1 MLASDGRKL
10 ELQYLDDKRIS
21 SVTDGSRVWTYLY
34 DQQGDLQNVVQPDQ
48 SRWTFSGAAFFLSTD
63 GIYIGSPA
71 CEGSGIVNTL
81 SRTMTMTHPS
91 GMVGQFTVTNTEHAR
106 AFVEKRCF
114 GYGAIYSNSPPYYA
128 IPSLTSKQISGP
140 GTPSATWSYSY
151 SSAAGSGSYTTCTGN
166 CPETRWT
173 LVTEPSGFQKKFTY
187 GIRADKNEGLLLQT
201 DHLNLNGQTV
211 RSDATSYRA
220 WNAGPYPSQMGIS
233 MINFGNDAPTTRIFP
248 AEVKTVSLQGS
259 TFTWRVDSFD
269 ANARPLTVTRSGPGG
284 SRSETT
290 SYSDNT
296 SLWVLGQVDT
306 ITSNGQTVVD
316 NDYFPSNAMLRSSSK
331 FGVFQHSFTYNTDG
345 TLASRTDGRNHTTYF
360 NNYKL
365 GLPQSV
371 SYPDDTSESAEVS
384 DLGLVTRVTSA
395 AGYTT
400 DYGYD
405 SMGRLASISPP
416 SGWAATSLSFEQV
429 WAPEYG
435 LPAGHWRQ
443 TISKGNARTITYY
456 DAFWRPV
463 MTRSFDAGDE
473 ANTRKV
479 TVKSYD
485 ADGRVTFESYPQ
497 RDFSTVAVTS
507 PGKRSSYDALGRLK
521 QQDADSELGTLSSTT
536 EYLSGFQ
543 VRHTNPRGK
552 QSTQTLWALDNPS
565 ESQLSA
571 ISVPAGGGL
580 PGGMSV
586 SIARDAFGKPTSITR
601 SGNGASVTR
610 SYVYD
615 AGQRLCKT
623 VEPEVGATIQ
633 NYDAAG
639 NIDWRAPGV
648 GYTGLGS
655 CDQASVPAAAR
666 ISHGYDAVNQLT
678 STSYGDGSPS
688 VTRAYWP
695 DGKLKTVSTGSG
707 DSWSYSYN
715 ALRLLDN
722 ETFSYAGQSFAF
734 SWGYDGNGSL
744 SSLSYPT
751 GGPVITYLPNA
762 LGEPSRVGGYATAVK
777 FHPNGAVSDY
787 TLGNGIAHSLTQ
799 NLRGLP
805 LVNRDAGV
813 MQDQYSYDANG
824 NVTAIA
830 DQQEA
835 GLFNRAMS
843 YDDLDR
849 LWTANAPGVW
859 GNATYTYDALDNLKT
874 AVVGN
879 RSSTLNYDASNKLS
893 NIVTNGST
901 ANYLYDPRGNVNK
914 KGLQTFEFDLGNR
927 LKSSSLGG
935 GYLYDGHGRR
945 IQITGN
951 DGVKRLQL
959 YSQAG
964 QLLWAESLSVGSIP
978 AIQTPTCTAG
988 QLFNGQ
994 CVTRN
999 EYVATER
1006 YVCELGDGEPQGPD
1020 HLCTK
1025 VTPTPYP
1032 ATPTGYECKAGDG
1045 VPQGPDHVCWR
1056 RVDTPYQGTISGY
1069 ACNPGDQGPS
1079 GPNHLCTETK
1089 VLGPATAVYVC
1100 PAGFTLSGQF
1110 CTREVPSDPSMSFD
1124 CLGLGQPRPHGGGYY
1139 GQACKDGKVSPYL
1152 NEGEARV
1159 ACSEE
1164 YGQYGLS
1171 LRGVLRVGPK
1181 TFACIYDPVVT
1192 FSCPAGSTLNTS
1204 TNKCMTPERQAATLD
1219 HYECNSGTVS
1229 GSSCIAQR
1237 EYDAIKSYRC
1247 NDGDPPP
1254 VEGRCVHTSYTPYA
1268 AEPKRW
1274 ECNAGDAP
1282 PFGQQCLRNVVTQY
1296 PGKLESRTCNS
1307 GDGPPNASGMCTHIT
1322 VLGDPTVVYSCQ
1334 SGATPTP
1341 QHTCPGATTRVGTA
1355 YIYLGG
1361 KQIAEVVVGGA
1372 TQYVHTDALGSPV
1385 AHTNTSGALLNRTR
1399 YEAYGFTAAGT
1410 KPGPNTSSIGFT
1422 GHVNDPETDLVYMQQ
1437 RYYDPIAGRFL
1448 SVDPVVTD
1456 ASTGNSFDRYSYVGN
1471 NPYSRVDPDGMRC
1484 ETIEGRSDCKIDE
1497 VMGKVSEENKKKI
1510 ADGMTKLY
1518 RELKKKKP
1526 NESYKLDNGKGQS
1539 ATITVAQLVEVL
1551 ESVPLTVNEGR
1562 PDMPAAQYASMTAKG
1577 IQFNVG
1583 AIQFG
1588 VYLNAYGSSYGIKYI
1603 GLHEAIHGLRSMS
1616 SHARSDFGN
1625 ENDSAH
1631 GARFGVVIERAIGP
1645 ATRSPRSAN
1654 EPRSANGK
1662 N

>member
-1 MLASDGRKL
+1 MN
-10 ELQYLDDKRIS
+10 
-21 SVTDGSRVWTYLY
+21 V
-34 DQQGDLQNVVQPDQ
+34 QGV
-48 SRWTFSGAAFFLSTD
+48 TFSREVLTFD
-63 GIYIGSPA
+63 
-71 CEGSGIVNTL
+71 
-81 SRTMTMTHPS
+81 
-91 GMVGQFTVTNTEHAR
+91 
-106 AFVEKRCF
+106 
-114 GYGAIYSNSPPYYA
+114 
-128 IPSLTSKQISGP
+128 SL
-140 GTPSATWSYSY
+140 
-151 SSAAGSGSYTTCTGN
+151 
-166 CPETRWT
+166 
-173 LVTEPSGFQKKFTY
+173 
-187 GIRADKNEGLLLQT
+187 
-201 DHLNLNGQTV
+201 
-211 RSDATSYRA
+211 
-220 WNAGPYPSQMGIS
+220 
-233 MINFGNDAPTTRIFP
+233 
-248 AEVKTVSLQGS
+248 
-259 TFTWRVDSFD
+259 
-269 ANARPLTVTRSGPGG
+269 ARPLSDALSNSLGLNRTNVTA
-284 SRSETT
+284 
-290 SYSDNT
+290 YADNT
-296 SLWVLGQVDT
+296 NLWVLGQIDT

-345 TLASRTDGRNHTTYF
+345 TLASRTDGRNYTTYF
-360 NNYKL
+360 NNYKR

-371 SYPDDTSESAEVS
+371 SYPDGSGEFAVVN
-384 DLGLVTRVTSA
+384 DLGLVTSVTGA

-400 DYGYD
+400 GYGYD

-429 WAPEYG
+429 WTPEYG

-615 AGQRLCKT
+615 SGQRLCKT

-633 NYDAAG
+633 DYDAAG
-639 NIDWRAPGV
+639 NIAWRAPGV

-722 ETFSYAGQSFAF
+722 ETFSYAGQSFTF

-762 LGEPSRVGGYATAVK
+762 LGEPSHVGGYATAVK

-835 GLFNRAMS
+835 VFSRAMT

-859 GNATYTYDALDNLKT
+859 GNASYSYDAVDNLRT
-874 AVVGN
+874 ATVGS
-879 RSSTLNYDASNKLS
+879 RSSTLNYDGSNKLS
-893 NIVTNGST
+893 SIVTNGSQ
-901 ANYLYDPRGNVNK
+901 ANYGYDARGNISS
-914 KGLQTFEFDLGNR
+914 KGGQSFAFDLGNR
-927 LKSSSLGG
+927 LSSASLGG
-935 GYLYDGHGRR
+935 GYTYDGHGRR
-945 IQITGN
+945 FRVASS
-951 DGVKRLQL
+951 DGSTRLQL

-964 QLLWAESLSVGSIP
+964 QILWATSSG
-978 AIQTPTCTAG
+978 
-988 QLFNGQ
+988 
-994 CVTRN
+994 
-999 EYVATER
+999 
-1006 YVCELGDGEPQGPD
+1006 GP
-1020 HLCTK
+1020 
-1025 VTPTPYP
+1025 
-1032 ATPTGYECKAGDG
+1032 
-1045 VPQGPDHVCWR
+1045 R
-1056 RVDTPYQGTISGY
+1056 
-1069 ACNPGDQGPS
+1069 
-1079 GPNHLCTETK
+1079 
-1089 VLGPATAVYVC
+1089 
-1100 PAGFTLSGQF
+1100 
-1110 CTREVPSDPSMSFD
+1110 
-1124 CLGLGQPRPHGGGYY
+1124 
-1139 GQACKDGKVSPYL
+1139 
-1152 NEGEARV
+1152 
-1159 ACSEE
+1159 
-1164 YGQYGLS
+1164 
-1171 LRGVLRVGPK
+1171 
-1181 TFACIYDPVVT
+1181 
-1192 FSCPAGSTLNTS
+1192 PAGS
-1204 TNKCMTPERQAATLD
+1204 
-1219 HYECNSGTVS
+1219 
-1229 GSSCIAQR
+1229 
-1237 EYDAIKSYRC
+1237 
-1247 NDGDPPP
+1247 
-1254 VEGRCVHTSYTPYA
+1254 
-1268 AEPKRW
+1268 
-1274 ECNAGDAP
+1274 
-1282 PFGQQCLRNVVTQY
+1282 
-1296 PGKLESRTCNS
+1296 
-1307 GDGPPNASGMCTHIT
+1307 
-1322 VLGDPTVVYSCQ
+1322 
-1334 SGATPTP
+1334 
-1341 QHTCPGATTRVGTA
+1341 TA

-1361 KQIAEVVVGGA
+1361 KQIAEWVSAGNQ

-1385 AHTNTSGALLNRTR
+1385 AHTNASGGLMNRTR
-1399 YEAYGFTAAGT
+1399 FEPYGFTAAGT

-1448 SVDPVVTD
+1448 SVDPIVTD
-1456 ASTGNSFDRYSYVGN
+1456 ANTGKGFGLYTYVEN
-1471 NPYSRVDPDGMRC
+1471 NPYNRIDPDGR
-1484 ETIEGRSDCKIDE
+1484 EQQFLVGGGIFRSWLWSR
-1497 VMGKVSEENKKKI
+1497 G
-1510 ADGMTKLY
+1510 A
-1518 RELKKKKP
+1518 
-1526 NESYKLDNGKGQS
+1526 
-1539 ATITVAQLVEVL
+1539 
-1551 ESVPLTVNEGR
+1551 ESVR
-1562 PDMPAAQYASMTAKG
+1562 KG
-1577 IQFNVG
+1577 V
-1583 AIQFG
+1583 
-1588 VYLNAYGSSYGIKYI
+1588 
-1603 GLHEAIHGLRSMS
+1603 
-1616 SHARSDFGN
+1616 
-1625 ENDSAH
+1625 
-1631 GARFGVVIERAIGP
+1631 
-1645 ATRSPRSAN
+1645 
-1654 EPRSANGK
+1654 
-1662 N
+1662 

>member
-1 MLASDGRKL
+1 MLNTQPINGALRFFSIGLVLLSSQMVSAQGLQNYFEDGGQIRGHAGIDALGSNAFGEQVNGFTGAVSFSQLDLSLKGNSSLAVEIRRRLVTGIVTRAENGSEPPRWFADWELDIPHIKTMAAWNEGWQLWVQSPGNAENYKRCSYFGEDLLPARSSQGPWVYPGAPVLEVHSPSGNGGQLLAAMGTYPSPTDGRAYPILTKSGWQFSCISLAPGSGQKGEGFLALDPNGTKYQFDWLVRRKVADAYRQPSNGARGTGMDANAELEPSFRNAADLDAYRSKVTPQVAISGSVAVPRAEYRLLPTLVTDRFGNWVRYNWAADAPWKLNSIAASDGRTVAINYSGQLIESITDGVRTWQYVYEGQYSPTDAAKTRL
-10 ELQYLDDKRIS
+10 KAVNLPDLSSWQFSGPSLQYSTPPLMSCQDPASVGPAGTPKRM
-21 SVTDGSRVWTYLY
+21 V
-34 DQQGDLQNVVQPDQ
+34 
-48 SRWTFSGAAFFLSTD
+48 
-63 GIYIGSPA
+63 
-71 CEGSGIVNTL
+71 
-81 SRTMTMTHPS
+81 HPS
-91 GMVGQFTVTNTEHAR
+91 GLQAEFSLRFQRGPFDVGYCYHSTGGVIGRSLYAGYSL
-106 AFVEKRCF
+106 ASKR
-114 GYGAIYSNSPPYYA
+114 
-128 IPSLTSKQISGP
+128 TSGP
-140 GTPSATWSYSY
+140 GVPAGEWVYSAYTSGVDSASYLI
-151 SSAAGSGSYTTCTGN
+151 TD
-166 CPETRWT
+166 PEGRRIRH
-173 LVTEPSGFQKKFTY
+173 TY
-187 GIRADKNEGLLLQT
+187 GIQHLGNKGKLLKTEEGLDASGNSALRT
-201 DHLNLNGQTV
+201 TTFRY
-211 RSDATSYRA
+211 RSDQGQSFAPRFGAADGRTSDGGSETLNQPLDLVQVNVQGVTFSR
-220 WNAGPYPSQMGIS
+220 
-233 MINFGNDAPTTRIFP
+233 
-248 AEVKTVSLQGS
+248 EVLTFDSL
-259 TFTWRVDSFD
+259 
-269 ANARPLTVTRSGPGG
+269 ARPLSDALSNSLGLNRTNVTA
-284 SRSETT
+284 
-290 SYSDNT
+290 YADNT
-296 SLWVLGQVDT
+296 NLWVLGQIDT

-345 TLASRTDGRNHTTYF
+345 TLASRTDGRNYTTYF
-360 NNYKL
+360 NNYKR

-371 SYPDDTSESAEVS
+371 SYPDGSGEFAVVN
-384 DLGLVTRVTSA
+384 DLGLVTSVTGA

-400 DYGYD
+400 GYGYD

-429 WAPEYG
+429 WTPEYG

-615 AGQRLCKT
+615 SGQRLCKT

-633 NYDAAG
+633 DYDAAG
-639 NIDWRAPGV
+639 NIAWRAPGV

-722 ETFSYAGQSFAF
+722 ETFSYAGQSFTF

-762 LGEPSRVGGYATAVK
+762 LGEPSHVGGYATAVK

-835 GLFNRAMS
+835 VFSRAMT

-859 GNATYTYDALDNLKT
+859 GNASYSYDAVDNLRT
-874 AVVGN
+874 ATVGS
-879 RSSTLNYDASNKLS
+879 RSSTLNYDGSNKLS
-893 NIVTNGST
+893 SIVTNGSQ
-901 ANYLYDPRGNVNK
+901 ANYGYDARGNISS
-914 KGLQTFEFDLGNR
+914 KGGQSFAFDLGNR
-927 LKSSSLGG
+927 LSSASLGG
-935 GYLYDGHGRR
+935 GYTYDGHGRR
-945 IQITGN
+945 FRVASS
-951 DGVKRLQL
+951 DGSTRLQL

-964 QLLWAESLSVGSIP
+964 QILWATSSG
-978 AIQTPTCTAG
+978 
-988 QLFNGQ
+988 
-994 CVTRN
+994 
-999 EYVATER
+999 
-1006 YVCELGDGEPQGPD
+1006 GP
-1020 HLCTK
+1020 
-1025 VTPTPYP
+1025 
-1032 ATPTGYECKAGDG
+1032 
-1045 VPQGPDHVCWR
+1045 R
-1056 RVDTPYQGTISGY
+1056 
-1069 ACNPGDQGPS
+1069 
-1079 GPNHLCTETK
+1079 
-1089 VLGPATAVYVC
+1089 
-1100 PAGFTLSGQF
+1100 
-1110 CTREVPSDPSMSFD
+1110 
-1124 CLGLGQPRPHGGGYY
+1124 
-1139 GQACKDGKVSPYL
+1139 
-1152 NEGEARV
+1152 
-1159 ACSEE
+1159 
-1164 YGQYGLS
+1164 
-1171 LRGVLRVGPK
+1171 
-1181 TFACIYDPVVT
+1181 
-1192 FSCPAGSTLNTS
+1192 PAGS
-1204 TNKCMTPERQAATLD
+1204 
-1219 HYECNSGTVS
+1219 
-1229 GSSCIAQR
+1229 
-1237 EYDAIKSYRC
+1237 
-1247 NDGDPPP
+1247 
-1254 VEGRCVHTSYTPYA
+1254 
-1268 AEPKRW
+1268 
-1274 ECNAGDAP
+1274 
-1282 PFGQQCLRNVVTQY
+1282 
-1296 PGKLESRTCNS
+1296 
-1307 GDGPPNASGMCTHIT
+1307 
-1322 VLGDPTVVYSCQ
+1322 
-1334 SGATPTP
+1334 
-1341 QHTCPGATTRVGTA
+1341 TA

-1361 KQIAEVVVGGA
+1361 KQIAEWVSAGNQ

-1385 AHTNTSGALLNRTR
+1385 AHTNASGGLMNRTR
-1399 YEAYGFTAAGT
+1399 FEPYGFTAAGT

-1448 SVDPVVTD
+1448 SVDPIVTD
-1456 ASTGNSFDRYSYVGN
+1456 ANTGKGFGLYTYVEN
-1471 NPYSRVDPDGMRC
+1471 NPYNRIDPDGR
-1484 ETIEGRSDCKIDE
+1484 EQQFLVGGGIFRSWLWSR
-1497 VMGKVSEENKKKI
+1497 G
-1510 ADGMTKLY
+1510 A
-1518 RELKKKKP
+1518 
-1526 NESYKLDNGKGQS
+1526 
-1539 ATITVAQLVEVL
+1539 
-1551 ESVPLTVNEGR
+1551 ESVR
-1562 PDMPAAQYASMTAKG
+1562 KG
-1577 IQFNVG
+1577 V
-1583 AIQFG
+1583 
-1588 VYLNAYGSSYGIKYI
+1588 
-1603 GLHEAIHGLRSMS
+1603 
-1616 SHARSDFGN
+1616 
-1625 ENDSAH
+1625 
-1631 GARFGVVIERAIGP
+1631 
-1645 ATRSPRSAN
+1645 
-1654 EPRSANGK
+1654 
-1662 N
+1662 